1 MANNMRKNTQIQ
13 LAIPSNGALYDP
25 TLKFLSKS
33 GIPVYR
39 SNPRKYSAIIPN
51 LNGINILFQRTSDI
65 TSKVEEGSAELGI
78 VGLDRYLELK
88 EKDSNTSILIN
99 DLKFG
104 GCSLLLEIPN
114 SWIDISSLADLTD
127 LTIEFRNKGKVLKIA
142 TKFPRLVKKH
152 LIENGI
158 NHFSLIRSDGT
169 LEVAPE
175 MGFADIIADISSS
188 GTTMRENNLKT
199 IKGGTI
205 LNSQA
210 ILIGNKKILE
220 SNKSKL
226 ELSQML
232 INTIES
238 HIYASESYIITA
250 NLNVNNSN
258 RLLKKL
264 NSFIDSSDITISE
277 IYNHSKE
284 KLYKLEIMIIKQ
296 DLLLVIKAIKGS
308 GGKNI
313 KVYNPEY
320 IF

>member
-127 LTIEFRNKGKVLKIA
+127 LTMEFRNKGKVLKIA

-152 LIENGI
+152 LIEI
-158 NHFSLIRSDGT
+158 
-169 LEVAPE
+169 
-175 MGFADIIADISSS
+175 
-188 GTTMRENNLKT
+188 
-199 IKGGTI
+199 
-205 LNSQA
+205 
-210 ILIGNKKILE
+210 
-220 SNKSKL
+220 
-226 ELSQML
+226 
-232 INTIES
+232 
-238 HIYASESYIITA
+238 
-250 NLNVNNSN
+250 
-258 RLLKKL
+258 
-264 NSFIDSSDITISE
+264 
-277 IYNHSKE
+277 
-284 KLYKLEIMIIKQ
+284 
-296 DLLLVIKAIKGS
+296 
-308 GGKNI
+308 
-313 KVYNPEY
+313 
-320 IF
+320 

>member
-33 GIPVYR
+33 GIPVFR

-65 TSKVEEGSAELGI
+65 TSKVEDGSAELGI

-88 EKDSNTSILIN
+88 EKNNDTSILIN

-114 SWIDISSLADLTD
+114 SWIDVTSLADLTD
-127 LTIEFRNKGKVLKIA
+127 LTIEFRNKGKILKIA
-142 TKFPRLVKKH
+142 TKFPRLVKKY
-152 LIENGI
+152 LIDNGI
-158 NHFSLIRSDGT
+158 NHFTLIRSDGT

-175 MGFADIIADISSS
+175 MGFADLIADISSS

-210 ILIGNKKILE
+210 VLIGNKKILE

-258 RLLKKL
+258 KLLKKL

-308 GGKNI
+308 GGQNI

>member
-104 GCSLLLEIPN
+104 ECSLLLEIPN

-127 LTIEFRNKGKVLKIA
+127 LTMEFRNKGKVLKIA

-220 SNKSKL
+220 TNKSKL

-258 RLLKKL
+258 KLLKKL

-308 GGKNI
+308 GGQNI